1 MVDGL
6 RQYRSSADEAV
17 DHVARR
23 LAGTESGHPGAL
35 RDVAVGG
42 GEMAVD
48 LVGRNLDLE
57 DHLRARLRSR
67 RYGDQVSSSVAVVG
81 EARFELAR
89 LATPA
94 PKAGASAV
102 PPLARLLWCG
112 GSALSLPMH
121 RSDRCRAALRGSL
134 AGSIRHMPRPRAHVP
149 TEHSAWTSAASV
161 GISRTNWASGCRGTL
176 GSAPGSAHL
185 SANAPIS
192 VRCPNAGR
200 VIPRGGARG
209 SARPSVLRL

>member
-102 PPLARLLWCG
+102 PPLARLQWCG

-121 RSDRCRAALRGSL
+121 RCDRCHDPELARRACAVRTSAVV
-134 AGSIRHMPRPRAHVP
+134 AGRWPRPMLR
-149 TEHSAWTSAASV
+149 SD
-161 GISRTNWASGCRGTL
+161 ICRDG
-176 GSAPGSAHL
+176 
-185 SANAPIS
+185 
-192 VRCPNAGR
+192 GR
-200 VIPRGGARG
+200 
-209 SARPSVLRL
+209 